1 MDTLTKYLNKRK
13 VDTTVNKVKFISI
26 SVNYAA
32 NTKIN
37 WIGLLKKRVVI
48 RIQRNLVTGGR
59 GSKL

>member
-37 WIGLLKKRVVI
+37 WIGLLKNVLLFVF
-48 RIQRNLVTGGR
+48 NET
-59 GSKL
+59 